1 MLVLGEKPNSLPKN
15 KVVNQQEMR
24 HHLYIE
30 SYVNPISRAR
40 EYERILKEEA
50 LSQSQLAQK
59 ISVSRVRIT
68 QFLNLLKLPQEK
80 QEYILNNGK
89 AEMITERTLRKNLE

>member
-15 KVVNQQEMR
+15 KVVNQREMR